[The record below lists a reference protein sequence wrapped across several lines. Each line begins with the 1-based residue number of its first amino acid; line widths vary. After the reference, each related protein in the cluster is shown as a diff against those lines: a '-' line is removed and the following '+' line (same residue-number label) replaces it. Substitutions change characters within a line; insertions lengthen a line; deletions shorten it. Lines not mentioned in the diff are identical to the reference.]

1 MLRAERTRENVMPK
15 RSVAATLAAILGV
28 LALSAVL
35 LGVLGIQVGVFSPF
49 VGFRIFGM
57 GLVPG
62 TLLAL
67 VFGGVGLA
75 QTRAASG
82 RAGRGRAWVGTG
94 IGLAQLAFLVVFAA
108 GNTDVPAIHDITTD
122 IDDPPGFSK
131 PLGEQRKEANGV
143 AYPDGG
149 AHVPEAQ
156 RAAYPDLAPIEL
168 DAAPGPAFE
177 RARRTAEGLGWTI
190 TQVDPKGGTLEA
202 YDVTRIFGFID
213 DVAIRVRPRGSGSV
227 IDLRSSSRVGTGDI
241 GANAQRIRAFR
252 EALLAGD

>member
-1 MLRAERTRENVMPK
+1 MLRAERARENAMPK
-15 RSVAATLAAILGV
+15 RSVAATLAAIIGV
-28 LALSAVL
+28 LALSAVV

-49 VGFRIFGM
+49 VGFRIFLV

-67 VFGGVGLA
+67 VFGGLGLA

-94 IGLAQLAFLVVFAA
+94 IGLAQLAFLVASLA
-108 GNTDVPAIHDITTD
+108 GNAGVPTIHDITTNL
-122 IDDPPGFSK
+122 DDPPGFSESLVK
-131 PLGEQRKEANGV
+131 QREDVNGV
-143 AYPDGG
+143 EYPDGG
-149 AHVPEAQ
+149 PHVPEAQ

-168 DAAPGPAFE
+168 DAAPGAAFE

-190 TQVDPKGGTLEA
+190 TQVDPKRGTLEA
-202 YDVTRIFGFID
+202 YDVTRIFGFTD

-227 IDLRSSSRVGTGDI
+227 IDVRSSSRVGTGDI
-241 GANAQRIRAFR
+241 GANAERIRAFR
-252 EALLAGD
+252 DALLAAD